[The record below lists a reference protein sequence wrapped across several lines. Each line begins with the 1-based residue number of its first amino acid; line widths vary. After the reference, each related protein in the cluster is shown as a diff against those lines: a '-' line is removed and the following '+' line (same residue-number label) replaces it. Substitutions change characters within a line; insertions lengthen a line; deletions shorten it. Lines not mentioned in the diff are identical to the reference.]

1 MIHLSFPSVL
11 LTVFVSNLLLI
22 VIYLLFRND
31 EILAR
36 IGFRLTAMFC
46 IITLIR
52 FLFPFELPFTK
63 TVILPVTIS
72 DILSVLRY
80 RYNFLPWLRVSI
92 WNIFCLIWLVGSI
105 YKLSALFYSYWKMR
119 GLIRGNSRDVTEQE
133 PYASILGELC
143 TERQRRGVRLCTTKF
158 VSAPM
163 VMGLCNTLILLPADI
178 DTSDADVMFALRHE
192 VYHYVHHDLWLKFA
206 VNCLVTAY
214 WWNPFTHLLSK
225 QIGVLL
231 EMRVDDSIISESEDA
246 TIGYITSMIHY
257 MGGEVEPDDLSA
269 QYMGM
274 ALKKKSNLSRRFY
287 MMQCRDQKRNYLLST
302 VLLLLVASIYIG
314 SYLVIFENSS
324 YRQEIKESDIYTL
337 PYDNDCFAIQNP
349 DGTYTV
355 YYPNLGVYETVDYLE
370 YYDGI
375 KVYSSKEEYDE
386 AIQNP

>member
-1 MIHLSFPSVL
+1 MIHFSFSSVL
-11 LTVFVSNLLLI
+11 MTVFVSNLLLI
-22 VIYLLFRND
+22 AIYLLFRNED
-31 EILAR
+31 IMAR

-46 IITLIR
+46 IITLLR

-63 TVILPVTIS
+63 TLALPVTLS
-72 DILSVLRY
+72 DIISVLRR
-80 RYNFLPWLRVSI
+80 RYTIFPWLRVSV
-92 WNIFCLIWLVGSI
+92 WTIFCLIWLVGSI

-119 GLIRGNSRDVTEQE
+119 RLVRGNSKDVTKKE
-133 PYASILGELC
+133 PYASILRELC
-143 TERQRRGVRLCTTKF
+143 TERQRRGIRLCTTKF

-192 VYHYVHHDLWLKFA
+192 IYHYVHHDLWLKFA
-206 VNCLVTAY
+206 VNCLVAAY

-231 EMRVDDSIISESEDA
+231 EMRVDDSIVSESEDA
-246 TIGYITSMIHY
+246 AIGYITSMIHY
-257 MGGEVEPDDLSA
+257 MGGKLEQDDLSA
-269 QYMGM
+269 QYMGL

-287 MMQCRDQKRNYLLST
+287 MIQCKDQKRNYLLCT
-302 VLLLLVASIYIG
+302 VILLLVACIYIG

-324 YRQEIKESDIYTL
+324 YRQEFKESDVYTL
-337 PYDNDCFAIQNP
+337 PDDYDCFAIQND

-355 YYPNLGVYETVDYLE
+355 YYPGWGISETVDSLG
-370 YYDGI
+370 YYEGI
-375 KVYSSKEEYDE
+375 KVYSSKEEYYE

>member
-1 MIHLSFPSVL
+1 MIHFSFSSVL
-11 LTVFVSNLLLI
+11 MTVFVSNLLLI
-22 VIYLLFRND
+22 AIYLLFRN
-31 EILAR
+31 ENILAR
-36 IGFRLTAMFC
+36 IGFRLTAIFC

-63 TVILPVTIS
+63 TLPLPLNIS
-72 DILSVLRY
+72 RMISVLRHP
-80 RYNFLPWLRVSI
+80 YNIFPWLRVSI
-92 WNIFCLIWLVGSI
+92 WNVFCLIWLVGSI
-105 YKLSALFYSYWKMR
+105 YKLSSLFYSYWKTR
-119 GLIRGNSRDVTEQE
+119 RLIHGNYRDVTEQE
-133 PYASILGELC
+133 PYASILSELC
-143 TERQRRGVRLCTTKF
+143 TERQRRRVRLCTTKF

-178 DTSDADVMFALRHE
+178 DTSDVDVMFALRHE

-206 VNCLVTAY
+206 VNCLVAAY

-257 MGGEVEPDDLSA
+257 MGGELEPDDLST

-287 MMQCRDQKRNYLLST
+287 MMQCREQKRNHLLST
-302 VLLLLVASIYIG
+302 VMLLIVVSIYIG

-324 YRQEIKESDIYTL
+324 YGQEIKESDVYTL
-337 PYDNDCFAIQNP
+337 PDDYDCLAIQNA

-355 YYPNLGVYETVDYLE
+355 YYPSLGVSETVDFLG
-370 YYDGI
+370 YYDRI

>member
-1 MIHLSFPSVL
+1 MIHFSFSSVL
-11 LTVFVSNLLLI
+11 MTVFVSNLLLI
-22 VIYLLFRND
+22 AIYLLFRNED
-31 EILAR
+31 ILAR

-46 IITLIR
+46 IITLLR

-63 TVILPVTIS
+63 TLLLPVTIS
-72 DILSVLRY
+72 DMVCVLRR
-80 RYNFLPWLRVSI
+80 RYNIFPWLWVSV
-92 WNIFCLIWLVGSI
+92 WSIFCVIWLVGSI
-105 YKLSALFYSYWKMR
+105 CKISSLFYSYWKMR
-119 GLIRGNSRDVTEQE
+119 RLVRGNSKDVTKQE
-133 PYASILGELC
+133 PYASILRELC
-143 TERQRRGVRLCTTKF
+143 TERQRRGIRLCTTKF

-163 VMGLCNTLILLPADI
+163 VMGLFNTVILLPADI

-206 VNCLVTAY
+206 VNCLVAAY

-231 EMRVDDSIISESEDA
+231 EMRVDDSIVSESEDA
-246 TIGYITSMIHY
+246 AIGYITSMIHY
-257 MGGEVEPDDLSA
+257 MGGKLEQDDLSA
-269 QYMGM
+269 QYMGL

-287 MMQCRDQKRNYLLST
+287 MIQCRDQKRNYLLCT
-302 VLLLLVASIYIG
+302 VMFLLVACIYIG

-324 YRQEIKESDIYTL
+324 YKQEIKDTYTVSDDY
-337 PYDNDCFAIQNP
+337 DCFAIQND

-355 YYPNLGVYETVDYLE
+355 YYPEWGLSETVDFLE

-375 KVYSSKEEYDE
+375 MIYSSKEEYDE

>member
-1 MIHLSFPSVL
+1 MIHFSFSSVL
-11 LTVFVSNLLLI
+11 MTVFVSNLLLI
-22 VIYLLFRND
+22 AIYLLFRNED
-31 EILAR
+31 ILAR

-63 TVILPVTIS
+63 TLPLPVTIS
-72 DILSVLRY
+72 DILIVLRHPY
-80 RYNFLPWLRVSI
+80 DIFPWLQVSV

-105 YKLSALFYSYWKMR
+105 YKLSSLFHSYWKMR
-119 GLIRGNSRDVTEQE
+119 RLIHGNCKDVTEQE
-133 PYASILGELC
+133 PYASILIELC

-178 DTSDADVMFALRHE
+178 DTSDVDVMFALRHE

-206 VNCLVTAY
+206 VNCLVAAY

-246 TIGYITSMIHY
+246 AIGYITSMIHY
-257 MGGEVEPDDLSA
+257 MGGELEPDDLSA

-287 MMQCRDQKRNYLLST
+287 MMQCREQKRDYLLST
-302 VLLLLVASIYIG
+302 VMLLIVTSIYIG
-314 SYLVIFENSS
+314 SYLVIYENSS
-324 YRQEIKESDIYTL
+324 YEQEINVSDAYVV
-337 PYDNDCFAIQNP
+337 PGNDDCFAIQND
-349 DGTYTV
+349 DGTYTI
-355 YYPNLGVYETVDYLE
+355 YIPSLGIAEVFDSLE
-370 YYDGI
+370 NHNGI
-375 KVYSSKEEYDE
+375 KVYSSKEEYNE